1 MDALTSKAREMLE
14 VAGAYP
20 ATVDDLAPEI
30 EKWVRDR
37 VARDAKDR
45 EAMQAL
51 LKGIEAAPE
60 ACNCHRSTVYRR
72 AKRAGRKS
80 HFRQHSATSPA

>member
-1 MDALTSKAREMLE
+1 MDALATKAREMLE

-51 LKGIEAAPE
+51 LKGIEEAPKV
-60 ACNCHRSTVYRR
+60 CKCHRSTIYRR
-72 AKRAGRKS
+72 AARHRRKS
-80 HFRQHSATSPA
+80 HFPQPTATSPQ